1 VLPTSIADMPEL
13 RALTVARNP
22 LVFPPPE
29 ICNYDPNLDD
39 MELWVGQL
47 KEYMRSKATTY
58 DGNESGLLT
67 RYDPHYTQKLTTVT
81 KKQSLVP
88 LAREGRLGEVTVWIQ
103 ILLRCPPSH
112 LPHALNHPTRPSPL
126 DLHLNSSYHSHRH
139 PSPPK
144 TSTG

>member
-39 MELWVGQL
+39 MEIWVGQL
-47 KEYMRSKATTY
+47 KEYMRNKATTY

-67 RYDPHYTQKLTTVT
+67 RYLPM
-81 KKQSLVP
+81 LVFK
-88 LAREGRLGEVTVWIQ
+88 ANRQ
-103 ILLRCPPSH
+103 
-112 LPHALNHPTRPSPL
+112 
-126 DLHLNSSYHSHRH
+126 
-139 PSPPK
+139 
-144 TSTG
+144 